1 MHLVCERCKPPS
13 LNELVTTKTFL
24 QTRGKQWCTYNEY
37 RLNYRRLRNAFLNGW
52 WKFLRTNRTLKLC
65 LWSFTDGAIFN
76 FIQAW
81 KALRSPQMTLGWI
94 WSNCDKSVL
103 YVCACICI
111 KTCLCLYL
119 LESAFLYSLESA
131 SLYLQESASLYL
143 QESASSQPAR
153 QSISQLVSWPR
164 ACRNLL
170 LAQSLPESMYQICT
184 LSTYQP
190 IYIAPVR
197 GMPRNSMPGKFSPL
211 MQNSKFILIW
221 FSCTLHCLDI
231 WQ

>member
-1 MHLVCERCKPPS
+1 MHLVKEYAPCLWEMQTTFFERTCNYKK
-13 LNELVTTKTFL
+13 LLTA
-24 QTRGKQWCTYNEY
+24 RGKQWCAYNEH

-52 WKFLRTNRTLKLC
+52 WKVLRTNRTLKLC

-81 KALRSPQMTLGWI
+81 KALRSPQLTPGWI
-94 WSNCDKSVL
+94 LSNCNKSVL

-119 LESAFLYSLESA
+119 LESAFLYSL
-131 SLYLQESASLYL
+131 ESASLYL

-184 LSTYQP
+184 LSTYQA
-190 IYIAPVR
+190 IYIGPVR

-221 FSCTLHCLDI
+221 FSCTLHCLGI
-231 WQ
+231 WL